1 MVTLTDD
8 AVTAIRS
15 LTHQAVDPNTAGV
28 RIASSS
34 VENAL
39 SLDVA
44 AGPQEGDAVVE
55 VSGAKLFLDDAA
67 TTVLDGRILHAS
79 QDTQG
84 RLQFSI
90 TEQA

>member
-15 LTHQAVDPNTAGV
+15 LTDQAVDPHTAGV
-28 RIASSS
+28 RIASGR
-34 VENAL
+34 ETDAL
-39 SLDVA
+39 SLDIA
-44 AGPQEGDAVVE
+44 AGPQEGDAVME

-67 TTVLDGRILHAS
+67 TTVLDGRVLHAS
-79 QDTQG
+79 QDADG